1 MFSLPKEL
9 SIRAALRVV
18 VSKSFRHSMR
28 RIVEFSLHFCTRR
41 VSRVGKTIVAS
52 FRLAVALVC
61 VGASLILGAHWFGM
75 IPDTKPLEVRAKCQL
90 SETIAVHCAA
100 HVRKQQW
107 ADLETVLQIHVDRN
121 PDLLSIGLR
130 SDLGVLR
137 IETGHHGQIAA
148 ACEATGKD
156 TAGADWHSARLVRVP
171 ITLNRRNWGHV
182 ELCFREKP
190 TDLTSTV
197 MGTPVI
203 PLLIFFIG
211 TGLIVYTFF
220 VTRIL
225 GIFRGTQ
232 VVPDRVRQALD
243 TLAEGLLVLDERA
256 RIILANRAFADT
268 TGISSAE
275 LASHH
280 ADELGWVTD
289 GRASAAELPWTRAIN
304 ESANQTEQMLRY
316 QLPDGS
322 ERIFSVNAAPLG
334 SDGDR
339 RGALATFRDVT
350 HVEEHRV
357 ELENMLSLLRNSRDE
372 IKRKNGELE
381 ILATQDALTGC
392 LNRRAFFERFER
404 LWDDAIQNSAHL
416 ATVMV
421 DVDHFKSVNDTY
433 GHQVGDDVLRAVSKA
448 IRDRFHDTGLVCRYG
463 GEEFC
468 IALTDCSLVDAMA
481 LAEQLRQDIAAIV
494 FDDPAEL
501 KLTASLGVSE
511 LRFAPENVQ
520 EIITQ
525 ADLSLYKAKSS
536 GRDCVMSYAP
546 SMVSMAGEHEI
557 TVPTQPPVN
566 IPFQAVTALVSTL
579 SYRDPFTA
587 EHSRR
592 VADLCVRAAQGILDA
607 QQTYVLEIAALLHDI
622 GKVGVPDDIL
632 LKPGPLNNQEWEV
645 MGRHDRIGVEI
656 VAGAFNCP
664 PLTDL
669 VSMHHAF
676 YGGKARDPELPTGDD
691 IILGARLLTI
701 CDSYDAMVSDRVYRK
716 GRSHAE
722 AIAELRR
729 CAGTQ
734 FDPELVEHFANVI
747 QDGSANATKGV
758 FALRNQAAIQI
769 GQQVERLA
777 VAIGRQDANELHGLA
792 VRLGA
797 YARNSD
803 IQPVAEAA
811 KVIEEH
817 ASSEEIQWIDL
828 LNETRDLM
836 DTCRATQTEF
846 LRDSLSAE
854 SSSSKARS

>member
-1 MFSLPKEL
+1 M
-9 SIRAALRVV
+9 
-18 VSKSFRHSMR
+18 
-28 RIVEFSLHFCTRR
+28 
-41 VSRVGKTIVAS
+41 GKTIVAS

-75 IPDTKPLEVRAKCQL
+75 IPDTKPLEVRAKSQL
-90 SETIAVHCAA
+90 SETIAVHSAA

-107 ADLETVLQIHVDRN
+107 VDLKTVLQTHVDRN

-137 IETGHHGQIAA
+137 IQTAHHAEIAS
-148 ACEATGKD
+148 ACQPSGSD
-156 TAGADWHSARLVRVP
+156 MAGADVPSARLMKVP

-182 ELCFREKP
+182 ELCFREQP
-190 TDLTSTV
+190 NDLASTW

-203 PLLIFFIG
+203 PLLSFFIG
-211 TGLIVYTFF
+211 TGLVVYTFF

-268 TGISSAE
+268 TGISSDE
-275 LASHH
+275 LSSHH
-280 ADELGWVTD
+280 ADELGWVTEEEE
-289 GRASAAELPWTRAIN
+289 SETPLPWTRAIN

-322 ERIFSVNAAPLG
+322 QRIFSVNAAPLG
-334 SDGDR
+334 SDGSR

-404 LWDDAIQNSAHL
+404 LWADAKQNAAHL

-421 DVDHFKSVNDTY
+421 DIDHFKSVNDTY

-448 IRDRFHDTGLVCRYG
+448 IRDRFSEKGLVCRYG

-468 IALTDCSLVDAMA
+468 IALMDCSLVDAMA
-481 LAEQLRQDIAAIV
+481 LAEQLRKDVAAII
-494 FDDPAEL
+494 FEDPAEL

-511 LRFAPENVQ
+511 LRFDPENIQ
-520 EIITQ
+520 EMITQ
-525 ADLSLYKAKSS
+525 ADLCLYKAKAS
-536 GRDCVMSYAP
+536 GRNCVMSYSP

-557 TVPTQPPVN
+557 AVPSQPPVN

-607 QQTYVLEIAALLHDI
+607 RQTYVLEIAALLHDI

-632 LKPGPLNNQEWEV
+632 LKPGPLTNQEWEV

-676 YGGKARDPELPTGDD
+676 YGGKARDPDLPTGDD
-691 IILGARLLTI
+691 IVLGARLLTI

-716 GRSHAE
+716 GRSHDE

-734 FDPELVEHFANVI
+734 FDPNLVEHFARVI
-747 QDGSANATKGV
+747 EDGTANATKGV

-769 GQQVERLA
+769 GYQVERLA
-777 VAIGRQDANELHGLA
+777 VAIGRQDAKELHDLA
-792 VRLGA
+792 ERLGA
-797 YARNSD
+797 YARHSD
-803 IQPVAEAA
+803 IKDVAEAA
-811 KVIEEH
+811 KVIERH
-817 ASSEEIQWIDL
+817 AGSEDIQWMEL
-828 LNETRDLM
+828 LSETRDLM

-854 SSSSKARS
+854 STSPKV